1 MIKSELVHKLI
12 NRLTEKYPSL
22 TDTAIKESVNAIVN
36 KIKASVLESNRMEI
50 RGFGVLDLKFYP
62 QRLAR
67 DPRTG
72 EHIQMSARHRLYFK
86 AAKKLKLRLNAK
98 PY

>member
-1 MIKSELVHKLI
+1 MLKSDFIQKLI
-12 NRLTEKYPSL
+12 HRMSEKYLSL
-22 TDTAIKESVNAIVN
+22 TDTAIKESVGTIVN
-36 KIKASVLESNRMEI
+36 KIKTTLLEGGRMEI
-50 RGFGVLDLKFYP
+50 RGFGTLDLKYYSE
-62 QRLAR
+62 RTAR

-72 EHIQMSARHRLYFK
+72 ERVSMSARHRLYFK

>member
-1 MIKSELVHKLI
+1 MFKPDFIEKLI
-12 NRLTEKYPSL
+12 NRMSEKYLSL
-22 TDTAIKESVNAIVN
+22 TDTAIKESVNAILS
-36 KIKASVLESNRMEI
+36 KIKETLLENGRMEI
-50 RGFGVLDLKFYP
+50 RGFGTLDLKFY
-62 QRLAR
+62 QEQLAR

-72 EHIQMSARHRLYFK
+72 EKIHMSARHRLYFK

>member
-1 MIKSELVHKLI
+1 MFKAAFVQKLI
-12 NRLTEKYPSL
+12 NRMTEKYPSL
-22 TDTAIKESVNAIVN
+22 TDMAIKESVNAILT
-36 KIKASVLESNRMEI
+36 KITETILHKGRMEI
-50 RGFGVLDLKFYP
+50 RGFGVLDLKYYP
-62 QRLAR
+62 ERSAR

-72 EHIQMSARHRLYFK
+72 KRVSMSARARLYFK

>member
-1 MIKSELVHKLI
+1 MYKADFIQKLI
-12 NRLTEKYPSL
+12 NRMSEKYLSL
-22 TDTAIKESVNAIVN
+22 TDTAIKESVDAVLT
-36 KIKASVLESNRMEI
+36 KIKETLLQEGRMEI
-50 RGFGVLDLKFYP
+50 RGFGTLDLKYYSE
-62 QRLAR
+62 RSAR

-72 EHIQMSARHRLYFK
+72 ERVHMSARHRLYFK